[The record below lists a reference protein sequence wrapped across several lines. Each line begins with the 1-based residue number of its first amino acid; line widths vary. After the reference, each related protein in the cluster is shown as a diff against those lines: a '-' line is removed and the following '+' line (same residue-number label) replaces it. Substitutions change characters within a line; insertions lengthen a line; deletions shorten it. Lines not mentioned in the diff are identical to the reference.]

1 VAELLQLRGVGFHA
15 GPRTLFSDVDL
26 NLGKADRLG
35 LIGPNGS
42 GKSTLLRILAGLERP
57 GVGERSSARR
67 LRVGIVNQ
75 EPDLDDG
82 STVIE
87 SALVRLGRAPGPP
100 PGVSAEVAARRILG
114 QAGFEDP
121 EAVIGS
127 LSGGWRRRLALASE
141 IATAPDLLLLDEPT
155 NHLDLEGIEWL
166 EQLLCS
172 LRSAMVL
179 VSHDRRFLEAVCT
192 RMAEID
198 RRHPGGFFSCTGA
211 YSDFLEKR
219 ERAFSELR
227 DREASLNS
235 RLGEEIRYLRQGP
248 KARTSKNAT
257 RVARAHES
265 IAELDRV
272 RRLNREPELEA
283 GFSDTGRRTRRL
295 LVAESVAVSY
305 GEKPCFEDLELVLS
319 PGHRIGLVGPN
330 GSGKTT
336 LLRTLLGEIAPE
348 SGEVRPAPRLR
359 VVYFDQG
366 REQLDGQSTVRQ
378 ALSPEGDTVTVGSR
392 RIHVKSWARQL
403 LFRDEQLDQPVRSLS
418 GGERAR
424 LLIARLMRTPADVLL
439 LDEPT
444 NDLDIPTL
452 EALEQSLV
460 DFEGA
465 MVLVTH
471 DRFLM
476 DRVCTGVLALDGTG
490 GYKELADLAQW
501 ERARRTGQP
510 AVATRPRPDAAA
522 KPTTDSRVRLSYN
535 EKRELEQMEEMVLAA
550 EERVGLLQ
558 DRVADPELATDATTL
573 REVYAELS
581 EAQTRVEKLYT
592 RWAELD
598 EKA

>member
-1 VAELLQLRGVGFHA
+1 MAELLQLRGVGYHA

-26 NLGKADRLG
+26 TLAKGDRLG
-35 LIGPNGS
+35 LVGPNGS
-42 GKSTLLRILAGLERP
+42 GKTTLLKILAGFEAP
-57 GVGERSSARR
+57 FEGERSSTRG
-67 LRVGIVNQ
+67 LRVGLVDQ
-75 EPDLDDG
+75 EPVLDAGFTVLEIVLARLDREPG
-82 STVIE
+82 S
-87 SALVRLGRAPGPP
+87 P
-100 PGVSAEVAARRILG
+100 PGISADVAARRTLG

-121 EAVIGS
+121 EAVVGS
-127 LSGGWRRRLALASE
+127 LSGGWQRRLALVAE
-141 IATAPDLLLLDEPT
+141 IATGPDLLLLDEPT

-166 EQLLCS
+166 EKLLIS
-172 LRSAMVL
+172 LRSATVV

-198 RRHPGGFFSCTGA
+198 RRHPGGFFSCAGA
-211 YSDFLEKR
+211 YSDFLEQR

-235 RLGEEIRYLRQGP
+235 RLREEIRYLRQGP

-257 RVARAHES
+257 RVARAHEN

-272 RRLNREPELEA
+272 RQLNREPELEA

-295 LVAESVAVSY
+295 LVAESVSVRY
-305 GEKPCFEDLELVLS
+305 GESSCFTDLELILS
-319 PGHRIGLVGPN
+319 PGRRIGLVGPN

-336 LLRTLLGEIAPE
+336 LLRTLLGELGPD
-348 SGEVRPAPRLR
+348 SGQVRPAPRLR
-359 VVYFDQG
+359 LVYFDQA
-366 REQLDGQSTVRQ
+366 RDQLDGQSTVRQ
-378 ALSPEGDTVTVGSR
+378 ALSPEGDTVTVGGR
-392 RIHVKSWARQL
+392 KIHVKSWARQL
-403 LFRDEQLDQPVRSLS
+403 LFRDDQLDQPVRTLS

-460 DFEGA
+460 EFEGA
-465 MVLVTH
+465 IVLVTH

-476 DRVCTGVLALDGTG
+476 DRVCTSVLALDGQG

-501 ERARRTGQP
+501 ERTRETTL
-510 AVATRPRPDAAA
+510 AVDTPRPRSATAV
-522 KPTTDSRVRLSYN
+522 KPTADTRVRLSYK
-535 EKRELEQMEEMVLAA
+535 EKLELERMEDAVLAA
-550 EERVGLLQ
+550 EGHVESLEERIASPEIAADGAVLRQAYEELGQAQAIVEGL
-558 DRVADPELATDATTL
+558 
-573 REVYAELS
+573 YS
-581 EAQTRVEKLYT
+581 

>member
-1 VAELLQLRGVGFHA
+1 VAELLQLRGVGFNA

-26 NLGKADRLG
+26 TLGKGDRLG

-42 GKSTLLRILAGLERP
+42 GKSTLLRILAGHERP
-57 GVGERSSARR
+57 GEGERSSARR
-67 LRVGIVNQ
+67 LRAGLVNQ
-75 EPDLDDG
+75 EPALDCG
-82 STVIE
+82 STVLQ
-87 SALVRLGRAPGPP
+87 SVLARLDREPGPP
-100 PGVSAEVAARRILG
+100 PGVSGEVAARRTLG
-114 QAGFEDP
+114 QAGFRNP
-121 EAVIGS
+121 EAMVGS

-141 IATAPDLLLLDEPT
+141 MATAPDLLLLDEPT

-166 EQLLCS
+166 EKLLCS

-211 YSDFLEKR
+211 YSDFLEQR

-257 RVARAHES
+257 RVARAHEN

-272 RRLNREPELEA
+272 RRLNREQELEA

-295 LVAESVAVSY
+295 LVAESVGVSY
-305 GEKPCFEDLELVLS
+305 GEKPCFENLDLILS
-319 PGHRIGLVGPN
+319 PGSRIGLVGPN

-348 SGEVRPAPRLR
+348 SGKVRPAPHLRL
-359 VVYFDQG
+359 VYFDQG

-378 ALSPEGDTVTVGSR
+378 VLSPEGDTVTVGNR
-392 RIHVKSWARQL
+392 TIHVKSWARQL

-476 DRVCTGVLALDGTG
+476 DRVCTGVLALDGVG

-501 ERARRTGQP
+501 ERTRNSSQP
-510 AVATRPRPDAAA
+510 AEAPRPRPDAVA
-522 KPTTDSRVRLSYN
+522 KPTTDSRVRLSYK
-535 EKRELEQMEEMVLAA
+535 EKRELEQMEEAVLAA

-558 DRVADPELATDATTL
+558 MRVANPDLAVDAVTL
-573 REVYAELS
+573 REVYAELG
-581 EAQTRVEKLYT
+581 EAQAEVETLYS